1 MSTKPH
7 IHVIILAAG
16 CGKRMPKKR
25 FKQFFLLEKKP
36 IVMHTILKLFKI
48 IPKAN
53 FNIVLPENK
62 INYWK
67 SLCKKYNFLVPHTI
81 FKGGETRFFSVK
93 NTISSLCFK
102 QNDLVF
108 IHDSVRPFFSK
119 QLIKRLINSA
129 QKKGHSVPV
138 IEIKDSLRRK
148 NKNIDNTISVDRSN
162 FLLTQTPQVFR
173 AEIIKKAYSR
183 KSNQIKK
190 TDDVSLIEEFI
201 FPINLIYGEEL
212 NFKITNQKDWELA
225 QIIAPNF
232 L

>member
-1 MSTKPH
+1 MSKNKH

-16 CGKRMPKKR
+16 CGKRIPQKR
-25 FKQFFLLEKKP
+25 FKQFFLLEGKP
-36 IVMHTILKLFKI
+36 VIMHTVFKLFQTL
-48 IPKAN
+48 PKAK

-67 SLCKKYNFLVPHTI
+67 RLCKKHNFSVPHAI
-81 FKGGETRFFSVK
+81 FKGGKTRFFSVK
-93 NTISSLCFK
+93 KTILSLCFEK
-102 QNDLVF
+102 NDLVL
-108 IHDSVRPFFSK
+108 IHDAVRPFFSK
-119 QLIKRLINSA
+119 KLIKRLMNSA
-129 QKKGHSVPV
+129 QKKGHAVPV
-138 IEIKDSLRRK
+138 IEIKDSLRKK
-148 NKNIDNTISVDRSN
+148 NKRTDNTISVDRSN

-173 AEIIKKAYSR
+173 SDIIEKAYSR

-212 NFKITNQKDWELA
+212 NFKITDQKDWELA

>member
-1 MSTKPH
+1 MSKKTH

-16 CGKRMPKKR
+16 CGKRMSKS
-25 FKQFFLLEKKP
+25 FKQFFLLEGKP
-36 IVMHTILKLFKI
+36 VVMQTILKLFKI

-81 FKGGETRFFSVK
+81 FNGGETRFFSVK
-93 NTISSLCFK
+93 NTISSLCLK
-102 QNDLVF
+102 KNDLVF
-108 IHDSVRPFFSK
+108 IHDSVRPFFSEK
-119 QLIKRLINSA
+119 LIKRLIHAA

-148 NKNIDNTISVDRSN
+148 DKNTDNTISVDRSN

-173 AEIIKKAYSR
+173 SEIIEKAYSR

-190 TDDVSLIEEFI
+190 TDDVSLIEEFV